1 MERDVCI
8 HGHFYQ
14 PPRENPWLET
24 GRDWKSAGMLP
35 FKAKLRTPQNYF
47 YDVHQFVHRKFR
59 SEAEQGVNVAR
70 EWLDLFQLLGGN
82 LMARVN

>member
-8 HGHFYQ
+8 HGPFYQ

-24 GRDWKSAGMLP
+24 GRDWTSAGMLP

-47 YDVHQFVHRKFR
+47 YDVLRFVYRKFR
-59 SEAEQGVNVAR
+59 SEAEQGVNMAR
-70 EWLDLFQLLGGN
+70 EWLDPFQLLGGN